1 MSHIIIISN
10 IMIFPQYPLWF
21 ALYDPFHMSHCDYDV
36 ISKWLIIW
44 VIIFDIL
51 IYMIHY
57 TYLYHKFHCDYD
69 VIVTLW
75 FFSYVSMC
83 FFPRILFRVFI
94 LNPLSFL
101 RNHYE
106 FTINS
111 LSIPR
116 LHYEFSLNPL
126 SFSQYHYDLTICIS
140 TLLWI

>member
-1 MSHIIIISN
+1 
-10 IMIFPQYPLWF
+10 MIFPQYPLWF

-106 FTINS
+106 FTI
-111 LSIPR
+111 
-116 LHYEFSLNPL
+116 Y
-126 SFSQYHYDLTICIS
+126 S
-140 TLLWI
+140 TTSLWIFLESTIIFAISLWLNYLHLDFTMNLISVLRIP